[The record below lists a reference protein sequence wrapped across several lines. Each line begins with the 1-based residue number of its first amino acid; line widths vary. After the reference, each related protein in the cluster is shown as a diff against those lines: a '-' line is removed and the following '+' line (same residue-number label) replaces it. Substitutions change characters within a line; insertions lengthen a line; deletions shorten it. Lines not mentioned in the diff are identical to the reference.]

1 MAINDNFDKQLG
13 EKIKALREGNDLSQE
28 KTAELLGINRV
39 SLSQIENGE
48 RKISAQ
54 ELSKLAKILNVPT
67 DNLLN
72 LKANINVHLEKGGAI
87 PKVSHKDQEMRINVP
102 QENIKK
108 FKEVLIY
115 ILNKVGSRANVGETV
130 IYKLLYFI
138 DFDYYEKFEEQLIGA
153 TYMKNH
159 HGPTPIEFKKIVD
172 SMEGKDLVQI
182 KDQYF
187 KYPQRKYLPLRESDL
202 SHLKANELLMID
214 EVLERL
220 SFMNANEI
228 SNYSHNDV
236 PWLTTGMGE
245 VIDYESVFYRTQPY
259 SVRSYSEE
267 VQ

>member
-1 MAINDNFDKQLG
+1 MKKQ
-13 EKIKALREGNDLSQE
+13 R
-28 KTAELLGINRV
+28 
-39 SLSQIENGE
+39 
-48 RKISAQ
+48 
-54 ELSKLAKILNVPT
+54 
-67 DNLLN
+67 
-72 LKANINVHLEKGGAI
+72 
-87 PKVSHKDQEMRINVP
+87 
-102 QENIKK
+102 
-108 FKEVLIY
+108 
-115 ILNKVGSRANVGETV
+115 LNKQKMKQAILYFLYHCGTMDREKLGA
-130 IYKLLYFI
+130 LLYYA

-159 HGPTPIEFKKIVD
+159 HGPTPIEFKKIID

-187 KYPQRKYLPLRESDL
+187 KYPQRKYLPLREPNL
-202 SHLKANELLMID
+202 SQLKANELLMIG

-220 SFMNANEI
+220 SFMNAAEI

-267 VQ
+267 V